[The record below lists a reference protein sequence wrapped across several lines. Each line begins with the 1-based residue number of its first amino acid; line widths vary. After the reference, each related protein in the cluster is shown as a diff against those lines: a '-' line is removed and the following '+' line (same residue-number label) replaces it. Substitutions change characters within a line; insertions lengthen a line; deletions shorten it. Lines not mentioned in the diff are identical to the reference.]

1 MSPAHRGQPRLGDPS
16 GNRSRIAGHNH
27 TEVTIMKKLI
37 INSWDAVMDNRY
49 NPLRHLDPASQHFMM
64 QVLGWMWSM
73 IFSLSFLSIFYFSVV
88 WMAHLL
94 LLGGVALTVAT
105 FRQAEKQSLETNSR
119 LRAGAA
125 PACVWMLD
133 KEA

>member
-1 MSPAHRGQPRLGDPS
+1 
-16 GNRSRIAGHNH
+16 
-27 TEVTIMKKLI
+27 MKKLI

-49 NPLRHLDPASQHFMM
+49 NPQRHLDPASHHFMM

-73 IFSLSFLSIFYFSVV
+73 AFSLSFLSIFYFSVV

-125 PACVWMLD
+125 PAYVWMLD